1 MRHLVLIIALFLTAS
16 FAQDETS
23 SKWSMYAG
31 VTSMGVQDDFV
42 WNDRL
47 MGNSFGVA
55 YAVSKRMTL
64 GMGYSGRGTVVK
76 FNKYGSQHTFKE
88 LNMPLDIIEGRGAKV
103 QAHAIELWSAV
114 TLLDKWGFSLWTGPI
129 YAHIYS
135 YDIMISE
142 GGMYKTNPTYDV
154 AYSEDGAEDDYGLMF
169 GASFPLQNKLNLN
182 VGYYYGLKEDPNPK
196 FNNLFLE
203 LGYQF

>member
-1 MRHLVLIIALFLTAS
+1 MRHLVLIIALFLTIS

-31 VTSMGVQDDFV
+31 VTSMGVEDGD
-42 WNDRL
+42 NRL
-47 MGNSFGVA
+47 IGRSFGVA
-55 YAVSKRMTL
+55 YAVNKNMTI
-64 GMGYSGRGTVVK
+64 GMGYSGRGATVE
-76 FNKYGSQHTFKE
+76 FDRYGSQYSFKE
-88 LNMPLDIIEGRGAKV
+88 LHILGLVKSREAEV
-103 QAHAIELWSAV
+103 QANAIEFWSAF
-114 TLLDKWGFSLWTGPI
+114 TLVDKWGFSLWTGPI

>member
-1 MRHLVLIIALFLTAS
+1 
-16 FAQDETS
+16 
-23 SKWSMYAG
+23 
-31 VTSMGVQDDFV
+31 
-42 WNDRL
+42 
-47 MGNSFGVA
+47 
-55 YAVSKRMTL
+55 
-64 GMGYSGRGTVVK
+64 
-76 FNKYGSQHTFKE
+76 
-88 LNMPLDIIEGRGAKV
+88 
-103 QAHAIELWSAV
+103 
-114 TLLDKWGFSLWTGPI
+114 
-129 YAHIYS
+129 
-135 YDIMISE
+135 MISE

>member
-1 MRHLVLIIALFLTAS
+1 MRHLVLIIALFLTIS

-31 VTSMGVQDDFV
+31 VTSMGVEDGD
-42 WNDRL
+42 NRL
-47 MGNSFGVA
+47 IGRSFGVA
-55 YAVSKRMTL
+55 YAVNKKMTI
-64 GMGYSGRGTVVK
+64 GMGYSGRG
-76 FNKYGSQHTFKE
+76 
-88 LNMPLDIIEGRGAKV
+88 AKV
-103 QAHAIELWSAV
+103 QFDKYGGQRVFKEIEPLLGVVVGREAEVQANAIEFWSAF
-114 TLLDKWGFSLWTGPI
+114 TLVDKWGFSLWTGPI

-169 GASFPLQNKLNLN
+169 GASFPLRNKLNLN

>member
-64 GMGYSGRGTVVK
+64 GIGYSGRGALVK

-114 TLLDKWGFSLWTGPI
+114 TLLDKWGFSLWTGPV
-129 YAHIYS
+129 YSHFYS
-135 YDIMISE
+135 YD
-142 GGMYKTNPTYDV
+142 V
-154 AYSEDGAEDDYGLMF
+154 EDGDVTYNSNASENDYGLMF
-169 GASFPLQNKLNLN
+169 GTSFPLRNKLNLN
-182 VGYYYGLKEDPNPK
+182 VGYYHGIKRHDDPKPPPNPK

-203 LGYQF
+203 LGYQL